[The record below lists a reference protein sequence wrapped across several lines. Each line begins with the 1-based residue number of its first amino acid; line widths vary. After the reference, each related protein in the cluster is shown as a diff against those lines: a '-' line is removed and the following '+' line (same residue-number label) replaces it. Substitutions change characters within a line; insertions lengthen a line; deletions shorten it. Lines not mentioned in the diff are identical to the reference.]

1 MSFSK
6 GSFMRKETD
15 IIGLLSTGYFTAS
28 SDNGWFLADW
38 LDCDLKLTWKYA
50 KNFCSKTLT
59 PKICKIRPILM
70 TSYTIRPPVVNLNWT
85 FETARLTRIKG
96 KVAYQQNFISSLK
109 KGSDMH
115 REPHFI
121 WYGQN
126 LEMKIIHPL
135 GHLSN

>member
-59 PKICKIRPILM
+59 PKICKIRLLLR
-70 TSYTIRPPVVNLNWT
+70 TFFTIGPCRKPQLNIWNCKT
-85 FETARLTRIKG
+85 YKNKG
-96 KVAYQQNFISSLK
+96 KGAYQQNFISCLK
-109 KGSDMH
+109 KRSDMH